1 MSALGIIGLVLAV
14 VVGLFA
20 ILVIVGAARLRGMR
34 KAYQSRVDAV
44 GAPELSGQANFFG
57 QASEGKAQVRGLG
70 TLLLTDAEVA
80 FVQLMP
86 ARELRI
92 DRSSITSCRVTRHF
106 LGKTQG
112 RDLLVVVW
120 ETNGMGD
127 AAAFDTPNISD
138 WTSRLDPSVS

>member
-1 MSALGIIGLVLAV
+1 MSTLGIIGLVLAAI
-14 VVGLFA
+14 VGLFA
-20 ILVIVGAARLRGMR
+20 ILVIVGTSRLRGMR
-34 KAYQSRVDAV
+34 KAYRARVE
-44 GAPELSGQANFFG
+44 GAGVAELSAQANFFG

-70 TLLLTDAEVA
+70 TLLLTDAEVV

-92 DRSSITSCRVTRHF
+92 SRSSITSCRVTRHF

-112 RDLLVVVW
+112 RELLVVMW

-138 WTSRLDPSVS
+138 WTSRLDPKVS

>member
-1 MSALGIIGLVLAV
+1 MSVLGIIGLVLAA
-14 VVGLFA
+14 VVGIFA
-20 ILVIVGAARLRGMR
+20 ILVIVGTSRLRGMR
-34 KAYQSRVDAV
+34 KAYRTRVEAV
-44 GAPELSGQANFFG
+44 GAVELSGQANFFG

-70 TLLLTDAEVA
+70 TLLLADSDVV

-92 DRSSITSCRVTRHF
+92 SRDSITSCRVTRHF

-112 RDLLVVVW
+112 RDLLVVMW
-120 ETNGMGD
+120 ESNGMGD

-138 WTSRLDPSVS
+138 WTSRLDPAVS

>member
-1 MSALGIIGLVLAV
+1 MSTLGIIGLVLAAI
-14 VVGLFA
+14 VGFFA
-20 ILVIVGAARLRGMR
+20 ILVIVGATRIRRMRNAYRAR
-34 KAYQSRVDAV
+34 VEAV
-44 GAPELSGQANFFG
+44 GAAELSGQANFFG

-70 TLLLTDAEVA
+70 TLQLTEREVV

-92 DRSSITSCRVTRHF
+92 SRSAITSCRVTRHF

-112 RDLLVVVW
+112 RDLLVVMW

-127 AAAFDTPNISD
+127 AAAFDIPNISD